1 MRSLKSPLIP
11 PWQGSATW
19 SVPGRNWPAG
29 RSSKATSRLVEGG
42 KAARKAKAKAKEEEA
57 EKKRRQRAKWA
68 VKWPA
73 EVAAKKEEEEAR
85 KRREAR
91 VAETVE
97 QTEARPAAGR
107 GKGAAYSKDLFT
119 RRCATLEKGLLPKL
133 MFVKGQQFSAVRRHG
148 NDLSP
153 EVRSQIPP
161 ENVMPCCLVDAS
173 CLHSAERIMGSSS
186 TESQSLQP
194 ARSFVAIETATTQI

>member
-1 MRSLKSPLIP
+1 M
-11 PWQGSATW
+11 
-19 SVPGRNWPAG
+19 
-29 RSSKATSRLVEGG
+29 EGG

-119 RRCATLEKGLLPKL
+119 RR
-133 MFVKGQQFSAVRRHG
+133 
-148 NDLSP
+148 
-153 EVRSQIPP
+153 
-161 ENVMPCCLVDAS
+161 
-173 CLHSAERIMGSSS
+173 
-186 TESQSLQP
+186 
-194 ARSFVAIETATTQI
+194 